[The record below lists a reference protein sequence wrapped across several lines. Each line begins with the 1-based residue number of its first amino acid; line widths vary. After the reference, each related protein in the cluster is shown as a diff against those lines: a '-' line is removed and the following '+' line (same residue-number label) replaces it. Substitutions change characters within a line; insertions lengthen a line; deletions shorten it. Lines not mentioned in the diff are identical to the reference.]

1 MIKLLFCTYSTELY
15 VRKDDAQPLMKYLR
29 WLHRHLV
36 LLGHERPS
44 RKKTN
49 LKLGCPWQPGVII
62 NKFRWL
68 LWLYL
73 NKYKAQPNCTDNLII
88 KFRHSGLVIL
98 IYESSCS
105 EWRYLH
111 LFGKWVIPRV
121 DKEERCNI
129 RTPLMKTLDRRVETW
144 MQLDRAIYSF

>member
-15 VRKDDAQPLMKYLR
+15 VRKDDAQPLMKYLQ
-29 WLHRHLV
+29 WLHWHLV

-44 RKKTN
+44 RNKTN
-49 LKLGCPWQPGVII
+49 LKLGCPRQLGVII
-62 NKFRWL
+62 NMFRWL

-73 NKYKAQPNCTDNLII
+73 NKYKAQPNCTDDLT
-88 KFRHSGLVIL
+88 FRHSGLVIL

-105 EWRYLH
+105 EWRYLPT
-111 LFGKWVIPRV
+111 LLANDVIPRV

-129 RTPLMKTLDRRVETW
+129 RTLLMKTLDRRVETW